1 MLLKSKKDDPTD
13 QIFVFFP
20 EGEKVGVKEIR
31 KYAPPSKLSQNM
43 TNNLYRYC
51 IRMKEE
57 GVQRALIII
66 KTNLTAIA
74 KQVINHITHS
84 TQFAHNSYT
93 THLDSKYK
101 PYMHGTQHE
110 LIIYI
115 IFRR

>member
-31 KYAPPSKLSQNM
+31 KYVTLNCFPFLSG
-43 TNNLYRYC
+43 NNFYRYC
-51 IRMKEE
+51 IRMKDE

-74 KQVINHITHS
+74 KQVLLLTTTTLFNQPITEVMSHHAKHYP
-84 TQFAHNSYT
+84 TIH
-93 THLDSKYK
+93 
-101 PYMHGTQHE
+101 
-110 LIIYI
+110 
-115 IFRR
+115 